1 MHYQFI
7 KDPCVKV
14 GARLSVSLLANF
26 VLHENPKT
34 TLVQWQAGNMLQ
46 FYWSNICYGVIGV
59 HINSTPC
66 RFCGNVFLWGKKM
79 KNSSNCTFYGLMKI
93 GFNFDHWKVQ
103 NYHLAKIFM
112 GRILDLSFSS
122 HIISYIESL
131 YNTFRMEINTYIF

>member
-1 MHYQFI
+1 VNYQFI

-34 TLVQWQAGNMLQ
+34 TLVQWQVGNMLQ
-46 FYWSNICYGVIGV
+46 FYCSNICYGVIRV
-59 HINSTPC
+59 HINNTPC

-79 KNSSNCTFYGLMKI
+79 KKNSNCTFYGLMKI
-93 GFNFDHWKVQ
+93 WFNFDHWKVQ

-112 GRILDLSFSS
+112 GRILDLSLSS